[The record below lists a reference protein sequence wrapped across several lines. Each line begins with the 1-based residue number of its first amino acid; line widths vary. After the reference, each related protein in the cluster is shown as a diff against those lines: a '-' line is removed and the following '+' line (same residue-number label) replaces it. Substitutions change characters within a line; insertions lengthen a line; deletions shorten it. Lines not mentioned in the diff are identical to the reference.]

1 MGILL
6 LTVKQERCS
15 DLLLW
20 SAAWLLLPLRL
31 MPMPMP
37 TMATAMALAT
47 LVLATLVLATPVLDM
62 LVSATPVLVSMV
74 LATTVLLTARGRLR
88 PSLRLM
94 PSTDTEFTPT
104 PLLMDT
110 LPLPSPLLPSLPLLL
125 PSPPPPLLPQPS
137 LPLLLLL
144 LPPLPRLPLTLLLP
158 LLLPPTLSP
167 LPSATPVLDTLV
179 SAMPVLD
186 TTVLLTARGR
196 LRPSLRLMPSTDT
209 ELTPT
214 PDTVMLVSAT
224 LPPTATATVWEPTE
238 LSELI
243 TVKLVQL
250 SSRSSTQS
258 LLSVLLS

>member
-47 LVLATLVLATPVLDM
+47 LVLATPVLDM
-62 LVSATPVLVSMV
+62 LVSATPVLASMV

-94 PSTDTEFTPT
+94 PSMDTELTPT
-104 PLLMDT
+104 PLLMVT
-110 LPLPSPLLPSLPLLL
+110 LPLPSPLPSLPLLL

-137 LPLLLLL
+137 LPLLL
-144 LPPLPRLPLTLLLP
+144 TLLLP

-167 LPSATPVLDTLV
+167 LPSAMPVLDTLV